1 MGLLRCGCGL
11 WVSRWRLVRHGSWV
25 MALSSPVWVVGC
37 GSWIDVD
44 RGGSAGL
51 ELVALVGF
59 WIGVDHDGSWW
70 IWGWGSWWIGGFGVL
85 GSLGFFFFFGCF
97 YDWCYVYPNYKT
109 VGLGSYL
116 GSQSI
121 CFVGFWI
128 SYCEW
133 SYARQAQICFYFLTP
148 FTLPHWITLLFSLSI
163 HSIFLVLFPEFPH
176 LLFIAQY

>member
-59 WIGVDHDGSWW
+59 WIGVDHGGSWW

-85 GSLGFFFFFGCF
+85 GSLGFFFFLVVAMIDAMCTQTIKLLGLAPIWAHNLFVLWAFG
-97 YDWCYVYPNYKT
+97 
-109 VGLGSYL
+109 
-116 GSQSI
+116 
-121 CFVGFWI
+121 
-128 SYCEW
+128 
-133 SYARQAQICFYFLTP
+133 FLTVSGP
-148 FTLPHWITLLFSLSI
+148 MLDRPKYASISSHLSLFLTESLFCFLWVFTLFS
-163 HSIFLVLFPEFPH
+163 
-176 LLFIAQY
+176 